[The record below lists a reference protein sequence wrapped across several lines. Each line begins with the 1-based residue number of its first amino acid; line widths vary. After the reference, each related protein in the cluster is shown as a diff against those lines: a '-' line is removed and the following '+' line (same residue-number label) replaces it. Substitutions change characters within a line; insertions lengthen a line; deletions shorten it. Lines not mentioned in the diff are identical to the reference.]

1 MILKRGDLNGNNIE
15 IQLKT
20 RFVDKIK
27 ESIKNNDFEISDRSK
42 NKIFMRRFRLN
53 HSSIKE
59 ILLSLD
65 YSSFYKID
73 EDRNKENFGEG
84 PVVILMT
91 NKDLVNFHG
100 EIENIKIYIKLKLI
114 EDMVIPVISFHEA
127 EF

>member
-73 EDRNKENFGEG
+73 EDWNKENFGEG
-84 PVVILMT
+84 PVVILIT
-91 NKDLVNFHG
+91 NKELVNFHG

>member
-1 MILKRGDLNGNNIE
+1 
-15 IQLKT
+15 
-20 RFVDKIK
+20 
-27 ESIKNNDFEISDRSK
+27 
-42 NKIFMRRFRLN
+42 MRRFRLN

-65 YSSFYKID
+65 SSSSFYKID
-73 EDRNKENFGEG
+73 EDRNKDNFGEG

-91 NKDLVNFHG
+91 NKELVNFHG

>member
-1 MILKRGDLNGNNIE
+1 MILKRSDLNGNNIE

-73 EDRNKENFGEG
+73 EDRNKENFGES
-84 PVVILMT
+84 PVVILIT
-91 NKDLVNFHG
+91 NKELVNFHG